1 MTSEQQIDPSSHVD
15 HFLKKVQSDALIQGI
30 FTLNMSRPRD
40 RAVWKEGN
48 YSRWREGDRFIK
60 KLFAIA
66 HRRVLPVPVSP
77 DDGRERTLAFRHD
90 EIRGHDTAFRTV
102 VCDVINSCVR
112 APLNADLLDS

>member
-48 YSRWREGDRFIK
+48 YSRWREGDRFVK

-77 DDGRERTLAFRHD
+77 DDCGEWTLAFRHD
-90 EIRGHDTAFRTV
+90 EIRGHDTAFRTRVSNV
-102 VCDVINSCVR
+102 VNGGVLAMLD
-112 APLNADLLDS
+112 ADLFSC